1 MKKLKDGLLKDNQ
14 IVQIKELMHDIQQ
27 DLNNLVSTIAI
38 YLSIYLLRIF
48 FKAGQ
53 TIITRLIK
61 TNLTK
66 ANTDIINKNVQI

>member
-48 FKAGQ
+48 FKVG
-53 TIITRLIK
+53 
-61 TNLTK
+61 
-66 ANTDIINKNVQI
+66 